1 MRCKKYLQQIG
12 IADDFGIKGNADGFC
27 MPGLTAANLFIC
39 GVNRGPA
46 NISALHA
53 VHAIQ
58 LAKNSFGAPETT
70 SGENRFIM

>member
-1 MRCKKYLQQIG
+1 
-12 IADDFGIKGNADGFC
+12 

-39 GVNRGPA
+39 GVDCRPA
-46 NISALHA
+46 NISALDA